1 MSKNKNIEG
10 RGLFSALESIIWYDG
25 HDEWLKDLRDDMERH
40 LKNGGSYN
48 YICPF
53 DHTEWHTEQHT
64 IFMLLVGMFGDWGT
78 SIRGGW
84 IEDIEG
90 CIKFIEEICKE
101 AWEQN
106 EEAEDEQKEA
116 D

>member
-1 MSKNKNIEG
+1 MSKNKSIEG
-10 RGLFSALESIIWYDG
+10 RGLFRALESIIWYDG
-25 HDEWLKDLRDDMERH
+25 HAEWLKKLRDDMERH
-40 LKNGGSYN
+40 LKDGEDI

-53 DHTEWHTEQHT
+53 NYTEWHTEHHT
-64 IFMLLVGMFGDWGT
+64 IYMLLAGMFGDWGT

-90 CIKFIEEICKE
+90 CIKFIDAICKKS
-101 AWEQN
+101 WEKD
-106 EEAEDEQKEA
+106 EREEDERRES